1 MARKVKPAKIR
12 LLLVDDH
19 PLVLDGLKTHLRAQ
33 REFEI
38 VGEAGNGQAAIK
50 QARALKPDVVLMDI
64 TMPLMNGLEATA
76 RIRKQVPA
84 AKVLILTMHD
94 TREYIAQMVRTG
106 ARGYLLKDGSPA
118 ELVTAIKAVH
128 AGEVFF
134 SPSVSR
140 ALAQQPA
147 PNGHNGAPAPEAA
160 TLTDRERE
168 VLTLISEGFINKQ
181 IADRLSIGVRTAET
195 YRERVMRKLG
205 IHNVAGL
212 TKYAIQHGM
221 TSSATLAPING
232 H

>member
-1 MARKVKPAKIR
+1 MDKKPMARKVKSPKIR

-19 PLVLDGLKTHLRAQ
+19 PLVLDGLKSHLRAQ

-38 VGEAGNGQAAIK
+38 VGEAGNGQDALK
-50 QARALKPDVVLMDI
+50 LARTLKPDVVLMDI

-76 RIRKQVPA
+76 RLRKQVPD

-94 TREYIAQMVRTG
+94 TREYIAQMIQTG

-118 ELVTAIKAVH
+118 ELVTAIKSIH
-128 AGEVFF
+128 AGEVHF

-140 ALAQQPA
+140 ALAQSPA
-147 PNGHNGAPAPEAA
+147 PNGHQGAPPPEAA
-160 TLTDRERE
+160 ALTDRERE
-168 VLTLISEGFINKQ
+168 VLTLISEGLLNKQ
-181 IADRLSIGVRTAET
+181 IADRLGIGVRTAET

-212 TKYAIQHGM
+212 TKYAIAHGM
-221 TSSATLAPING
+221 TSSMM
-232 H
+232 